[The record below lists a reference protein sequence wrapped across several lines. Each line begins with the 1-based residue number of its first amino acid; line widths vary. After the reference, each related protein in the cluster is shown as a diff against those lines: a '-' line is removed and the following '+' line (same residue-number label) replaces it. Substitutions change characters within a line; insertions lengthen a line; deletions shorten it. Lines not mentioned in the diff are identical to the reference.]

1 MVFPYKYH
9 YGKQENAQ
17 GRREKLTEN
26 FILKYGQKSIG
37 HTHTHTH
44 THTHIYIYIYIIILK
59 ATCFGSTYRAENYGE
74 KNLEQLIMENNI

>member
-37 HTHTHTH
+37 HTHTHT
-44 THTHIYIYIYIIILK
+44 YVYIYIIILT